1 MKSNLVRNDIPAL
14 LTDRATSGS
23 LEYIAIKILLQ
34 EEEVFYT
41 NCYNRTQTRLDLNT
55 IQFSTGLSLTIIR
68 LHMDSVMQAQ
78 KETRSKMG

>member
-14 LTDRATSGS
+14 LTARATSGS

-34 EEEVFYT
+34 GEEVFYT
-41 NCYNRTQTRLDLNT
+41 NCYNRIQTRLDLNT

-68 LHMDSVMQAQ
+68 LHMDAVMQAQ